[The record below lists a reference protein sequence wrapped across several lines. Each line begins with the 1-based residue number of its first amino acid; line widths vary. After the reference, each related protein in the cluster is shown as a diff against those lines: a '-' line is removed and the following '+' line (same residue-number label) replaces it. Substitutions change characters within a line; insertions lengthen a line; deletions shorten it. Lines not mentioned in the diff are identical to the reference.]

1 MKQRGKKL
9 TPDDVRLIR
18 AMHRERKQLAE
29 QMKNLTCKAIAHKF
43 DISPGTVHEITAGY
57 IWSDLED

>member
-1 MKQRGKKL
+1 
-9 TPDDVRLIR
+9 
-18 AMHRERKQLAE
+18 MHRERKQLAE